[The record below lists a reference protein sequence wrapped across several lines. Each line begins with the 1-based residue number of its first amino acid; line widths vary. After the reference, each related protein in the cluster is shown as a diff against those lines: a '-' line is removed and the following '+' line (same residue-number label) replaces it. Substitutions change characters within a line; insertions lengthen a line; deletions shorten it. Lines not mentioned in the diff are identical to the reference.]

1 MEQVQMIITGAT
13 GSIGS
18 EAVRAMAKRG
28 YAVIMACRNVEKGEA
43 VKRRLLEEN
52 PSARLQ
58 VMQVDMASLKSV
70 NRFVESLKDQGVA
83 LSGLFNNAGVMNR
96 SFALT
101 EDGFEQTVAV
111 NYLAPYLL
119 TRRLMPLF
127 LPDAHVVN
135 MVSLT
140 CHLAHVDRDFF
151 DKKEDDFRQL
161 GTYGDSKL
169 ALLLFTIALSQRADF
184 HVNMA
189 DPGVVNS
196 KMLHMSRWYDGLADR
211 VFRPFCKSPEK
222 GALPAVNALTT
233 EERLRFFNG
242 NRCRKV
248 PRKYMDNPQIEW
260 LWATTEALLQ
270 RQGFDL

>member
-1 MEQVQMIITGAT
+1 MIITGAT

-28 YAVIMACRNVEKGEA
+28 HAVIMACRNVEKGEA

-169 ALLLFTIALSQRADF
+169 ALLLFTIALSKRAGF

-233 EERLRFFNG
+233 EERLHFFNG

>member
-1 MEQVQMIITGAT
+1 MIITGAT

-28 YAVIMACRNVEKGEA
+28 HAVIMACRNVEKGEA

-196 KMLHMSRWYDGLADR
+196 KMLHMSRWYDGLADLL
-211 VFRPFCKSPEK
+211 FRPFCKSPEK

-233 EERLRFFNG
+233 DERLRFFSG

-248 PRKYMDNPQIEW
+248 SRKYMDNPQIEW

>member
-18 EAVRAMAKRG
+18 EAVRAMAKKG
-28 YAVIMACRNVEKGEA
+28 HAVIMACRNVEKGEA
-43 VKRRLLEEN
+43 VKQRLLEEN

-96 SFALT
+96 SFAMT

-169 ALLLFTIALSQRADF
+169 ALLLFTIALSKRADF

-196 KMLHMSRWYDGLADR
+196 KMLHMSRWYDGLADLL
-211 VFRPFCKSPEK
+211 FRPFCKSPEK

-233 EERLRFFNG
+233 DESLRFFNG